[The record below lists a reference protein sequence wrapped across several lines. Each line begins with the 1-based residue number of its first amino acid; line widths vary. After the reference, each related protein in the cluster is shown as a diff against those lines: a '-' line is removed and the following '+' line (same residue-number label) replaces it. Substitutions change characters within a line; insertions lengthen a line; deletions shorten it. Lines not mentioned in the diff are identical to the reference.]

1 MHSQNSGL
9 NKRQVPGIVKLTDS
23 QPNGGTGF
31 INVMKSAMAAAFGV
45 QSSKNRERD
54 FKHGKPIHFII
65 AGILLTFIFLLLVGL
80 MVKVM
85 IATSS

>member
-1 MHSQNSGL
+1 MSLSWNHL
-9 NKRQVPGIVKLTDS
+9 VVKLTDRQS
-23 QPNGGTGF
+23 SGGTGF
-31 INVMKSAMAAAFGV
+31 INVVKSAMAAAFGV

-65 AGILLTFIFLLLVGL
+65 AGVFLTLSFLLLIGL

-85 IATSS
+85 IATNS